1 MEEEDKTKAQIPNPI
16 PTPTPKPPTHS
27 ALVETDAEDMAGVIG
42 SDAGGIVKKII
53 QGEEE
58 KEMEKRNLSP
68 ESKKNKIFLYVGV
81 VFWIVALILASFLLF
96 RKNTNTIAVQQQ
108 FVPLIFNDQITP
120 LEISGLKKDDITQA
134 VLNEINNTKVKPLGL
149 EGIYLT
155 ENKQNIGL
163 RRFLTLIDS
172 HLTLDSNTTFISD
185 NFLLG
190 VVKNQ
195 ANDDTNS
202 GTGFFMLIKVRSATD
217 IFDSLRAW
225 EPNMLNDL
233 HGFLG
238 MSANSTNNYLFTK
251 NFEDGIIDNKNARI
265 LYDQNGNIV
274 LMYIFADDNSV
285 VVTDSQN
292 AAQEI
297 MLRLASAQI
306 TQ

>member
-1 MEEEDKTKAQIPNPI
+1 MEEDKTKAQIP
-16 PTPTPKPPTHS
+16 KPLTHS
-27 ALVETDAEDMAGVIG
+27 ALVETYAEDMAGVIG

-58 KEMEKRNLSP
+58 KEMEKKNLSP
-68 ESKKNKIFLYVGV
+68 ESRKNKIFLYVGI
-81 VFWIVALILASFLLF
+81 VFWIIALIVASFLLF
-96 RKNTNTIAVQQQ
+96 KKNTNTIAVQQQ
-108 FVPLIFNDQITP
+108 FVPLVFNDQITP
-120 LEISGLKKDDITQA
+120 LEISGLKKDDIAQA
-134 VLNEINNTKVKPLGL
+134 ILNEINNTKVKSLGL

-172 HLTLDSNTTFISD
+172 HLTLDSNTTFVSD

-190 VVKNQ
+190 VVKNP
-195 ANDDTNS
+195 ANANANANS
-202 GTGFFMLIKVRSATD
+202 GTGFFILIKVRSATD

-238 MSANSTNNYLFTK
+238 MSANTTNNYLFTK
-251 NFEDGIIDNKNARI
+251 NFADGLISNKNARI

-274 LMYIFADDNSV
+274 LMYVFADDNSV

-306 TQ
+306 K